1 MGQAGAYFDLL
12 DWLDQQDVPDPAA
25 FLGLLRATYSTGPIT
40 YIGGLIGAARLQPQ
54 RIHHS
59 DERHARR
66 LTRALHRPSV
76 VDRIVPILSALEPQ
90 NLMLWQRPPHRHHT
104 TIGYPLPGRQSC
116 LLVELYLAPDQHTAW
131 RRVHDRDFLSLG
143 SIFNARLAAAEHDDD
158 DDRRRRMPLTRRERE
173 TLAWIA
179 AGKSYWEAA
188 VILGISER
196 TIRHFMA
203 NARRKLDVVNNAQAV
218 AEAIWRGLIPRRTQ
232 PRREKSD

>member
-1 MGQAGAYFDLL
+1 MGQACAYFDLL
-12 DWLDQQDVPDPAA
+12 DWLDQRDVPDPAA
-25 FLGLLRATYSTGPIT
+25 FLALLRAAYTTGPIT
-40 YIGGLIGAARLQPQ
+40 YLGGLHGAAHLPPQ

-59 DERHARR
+59 DEQHVRR
-66 LTRALHRPSV
+66 LTRALHRQSAFEQ
-76 VDRIVPILSALEPQ
+76 IAPILTALEP
-90 NLMLWQRPPHRHHT
+90 LELKLWKSPAYRHHT

-116 LLVELYLAPDQHTAW
+116 LLVELNLAPDQHATW
-131 RRVHDRDFLSLG
+131 RRMHDRDMLSLG
-143 SIFNARLAAAEHDDD
+143 SIFNARLAAAEQDDN
-158 DDRRRRMPLTRRERE
+158 DDRRRHLPLTRRERE

-218 AEAIWRGLIPRRTQ
+218 AEAIWRGLIPRRTE

>member
-12 DWLDQQDVPDPAA
+12 DWLDQQDVPDPVA
-25 FLGLLRATYSTGPIT
+25 FLALLRAAYTTGPIT
-40 YIGGLIGAARLQPQ
+40 YLGGLTAAARLQPE

-59 DERHARR
+59 DERHAGRI
-66 LTRALHRPSV
+66 TRAMHRQSAV
-76 VDRIVPILSALEPQ
+76 EQIVPILSALEPQ
-90 NLMLWQRPPHRHHT
+90 ELRLWHRPAHRHHT

-116 LLVELYLAPDQHTAW
+116 LLVELDLAPDQHATW
-131 RRVHDRDFLSLG
+131 RRMHDRDMLSLG
-143 SIFNARLAAAEHDDD
+143 SIFNARLAAAEQDGDV
-158 DDRRRRMPLTRRERE
+158 DRRSRMPLTRRERE

-218 AEAIWRGLIPRRTQ
+218 AEAIWRGLIPRRTDPKHQ
-232 PRREKSD
+232 KSD